1 MACVCRRSLAT
12 DVARLIR
19 HADCPPVPWKN
30 GAGTTRELWALRD
43 AGGVLVRISIAEI
56 TGAQPFS
63 VFPGTDRII
72 AQLGGPPMV
81 LTIDGTAH
89 PLSPLTPLP
98 FRGEAKTSCAL
109 NGPGIARDLNLMTR
123 RGAYRPA
130 MRWIEAGAGAEVEV
144 GEAGAVTALLAL
156 DPVGVTGAVRAAM
169 TAGDLI
175 VTEGRIGVTPDR
187 NAAFVLL
194 EARP

>member
-1 MACVCRRSLAT
+1 MAQ
-12 DVARLIR
+12 LIR

-30 GAGTTRELWALRD
+30 GAGTTRELWTLHD
-43 AGGVLVRISIAEI
+43 AQGVLVRISIAEI

-63 VFPGTDRII
+63 EFPGTDRII
-72 AQLGGPPMV
+72 AQLEGPPMV
-81 LTIDGTAH
+81 LTVDGIAH

-98 FRGEAKTSCAL
+98 FRGEAKTSCTL
-109 NGPGIARDLNLMTR
+109 NGPGRARDLNLMTR
-123 RGAYRPA
+123 RSTYRPS
-130 MRWIEAGAGAEVEV
+130 MRCTEALAGAEVEA

-156 DPVGVTGAVRAAM
+156 DPVGVTGVVNAAM